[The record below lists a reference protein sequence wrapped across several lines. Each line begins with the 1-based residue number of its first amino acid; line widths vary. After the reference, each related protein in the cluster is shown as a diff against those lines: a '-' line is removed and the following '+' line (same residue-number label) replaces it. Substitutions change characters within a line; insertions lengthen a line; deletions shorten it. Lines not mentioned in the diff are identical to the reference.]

1 MIHRELVL
9 LLGGALTVGRGLRT
23 AKGDAGGRLPPL
35 CVARP
40 VCAIYRPFLR
50 TAAQVGRSF
59 AMAQPQAVVMAPHNY
74 TSTLAGLAP
83 TVHVSTVIPNFCI
96 AEYFGQ
102 FPGSVPR
109 HCLDRHPLLPKRTH

>member
-1 MIHRELVL
+1 
-9 LLGGALTVGRGLRT
+9 
-23 AKGDAGGRLPPL
+23 
-35 CVARP
+35 
-40 VCAIYRPFLR
+40 
-50 TAAQVGRSF
+50 
-59 AMAQPQAVVMAPHNY
+59 MAQPQAVVMAPHNY

-109 HCLDRHPLLPKRTH
+109 HCLDRHPLLAEKDSLVDHLLVESVKAGDLTNGTAAV